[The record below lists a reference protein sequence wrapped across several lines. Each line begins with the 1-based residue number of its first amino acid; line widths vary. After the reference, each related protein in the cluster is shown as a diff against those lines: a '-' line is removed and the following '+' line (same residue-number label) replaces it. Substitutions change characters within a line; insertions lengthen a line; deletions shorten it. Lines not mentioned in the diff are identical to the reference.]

1 MKKVFFC
8 VMMEFYTDGRVLA
21 GMKQSMCRAKPAA
34 AFRALPGMHAYTD
47 WYERRGDA
55 ERAVAEAR
63 SASAGREI

>member
-21 GMKQSMCRAKPAA
+21 GMKQSMRKEKPSAVS
-34 AFRALPGMHAYTD
+34 RKLPGMHTYTD

-63 SASAGREI
+63 SASARREI